1 MYIDN
6 YLTQG
11 LGFGLLYVSTPNL
24 LYESKFPIML
34 FLVTIRCSLLAC
46 LQSTWSSYGTLVYGS
61 NDRVMMRRHSRSE
74 SFSEFYECDCV
85 HFVRMSFVAQM
96 VFRCVTLRHQ
106 LSMPQ

>member
-1 MYIDN
+1 MSIDDF
-6 YLTQG
+6 LTKE
-11 LGFGLLYVSTPNL
+11 LGIGLLYVSTPNL

-34 FLVTIRCSLLAC
+34 FLVTIWCSLLAC
-46 LQSTWSSYGTLVYGS
+46 LQSTWLLYGILVYGS

-74 SFSEFYECDCV
+74 SFSEFYECDGV
-85 HFVRMSFVAQM
+85 HFVRISFVAQM